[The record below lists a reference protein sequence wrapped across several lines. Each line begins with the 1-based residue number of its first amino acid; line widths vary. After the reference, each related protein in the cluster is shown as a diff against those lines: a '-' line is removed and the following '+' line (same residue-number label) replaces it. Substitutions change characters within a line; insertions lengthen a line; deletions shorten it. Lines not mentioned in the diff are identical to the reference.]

1 MPKFDERFAR
11 QYRYEL
17 PPGFPLASPNSGIGH
32 HLSGL
37 NKYAQARTSRV
48 GRCCIDIHSFRF
60 HCAYEFNTLTL
71 AHLFN
76 SLVRVSRR
84 VVYTCHSRQLT
95 ASRFASLLHWK
106 NSFIETSSKSVEQ
119 LRSDVE
125 LLISHQRSKPSQPT
139 SLGSR
144 TVASPLAIS
153 GILTLLSKSFSTF
166 PHGTC
171 LLSISRQYLAVDG
184 GYHPIC
190 ALLPKSVTH

>member
-17 PPGFPLASPNSGIGH
+17 PPGFPLASLNSGIGH

-48 GRCCIDIHSFRF
+48 GRCCMDINSFCF

-84 VVYTCHSRQLT
+84 VVYTCRSRQLT
-95 ASRFASLLHWK
+95 ASRFASLLHWT
-106 NSFIETSSKSVEQ
+106 NNFLEVNFREASNNWEVMSSCWSAIQDRNLESR
-119 LRSDVE
+119 L
-125 LLISHQRSKPSQPT
+125 H
-139 SLGSR
+139 LG
-144 TVASPLAIS
+144 
-153 GILTLLSKSFSTF
+153 
-166 PHGTC
+166 HG
-171 LLSISRQYLAVDG
+171 
-184 GYHPIC
+184 
-190 ALLPKSVTH
+190 

>member
-17 PPGFPLASPNSGIGH
+17 PPGFPLASPKWGIGH

-84 VVYTCHSRQLT
+84 VVYTVPLSTTYGKPVRVTPALNEQLPEANSRKYPTIGKWCRVVDQ
-95 ASRFASLLHWK
+95 SSK
-106 NSFIETSSKSVEQ
+106 IETFESRLHLGHGQ
-119 LRSDVE
+119 
-125 LLISHQRSKPSQPT
+125 
-139 SLGSR
+139 SLPPWR
-144 TVASPLAIS
+144 FQV
-153 GILTLLSKSFSTF
+153 F
-166 PHGTC
+166 
-171 LLSISRQYLAVDG
+171 
-184 GYHPIC
+184 
-190 ALLPKSVTH
+190 

>member
-106 NSFIETSSKSVEQ
+106 NSSIEQVQKVSNSWEVMSS
-119 LRSDVE
+119 
-125 LLISHQRSKPSQPT
+125 
-139 SLGSR
+139 
-144 TVASPLAIS
+144 
-153 GILTLLSKSFSTF
+153 
-166 PHGTC
+166 C
-171 LLSISRQYLAVDG
+171 W
-184 GYHPIC
+184 
-190 ALLPKSVTH
+190 SVTKDRNLQNQLHLGHGQSLPPWRFQVF